1 MDKTI
6 QEKIKE
12 INKLDLSLE
21 EKNKKIQQLYIKNIK
36 IKEKNEKIKEKKC
49 NHYNNNCKLYCNI
62 CMDYYSC
69 RLCHDELI
77 DSHKFDRYNVNKIKC
92 KKCEMEQNVSNECI
106 KCNIKFGN
114 YYCNICNLYENENT
128 EIYHCDKC
136 NICRKGK
143 KELFKHCDKCN
154 GCISINIFDTHNCIN
169 KSVESN
175 CPICMESIF
184 YSVKQITFMKC
195 GHYIHL
201 ECLQDYSKS
210 NYKCPLC
217 LVSLCDM
224 SEQWEKI
231 DNYLL
236 LNPIPDE
243 YKKKVNIVCYDC
255 KKHSK
260 SDFHFDYIKCLEC
273 NSYNTTIKQ

>member
-1 MDKTI
+1 MDKLI
-6 QEKIKE
+6 QKQIKE

-21 EKNKKIQQLYIKNIK
+21 EKNKKIQALYIQNYNIDT
-36 IKEKNEKIKEKKC
+36 ETNEKIEC
-49 NHYNNNCKLYCNI
+49 THYNNNCNLYCNI
-62 CMDYYSC
+62 CMDYFSC
-69 RLCHDELI
+69 RLCHDNNVS
-77 DSHKFDRYNVNKIKC
+77 SHNFNRYSVNKIQC
-92 KKCEMEQNVSNECI
+92 KKCKLEQDVSNECI
-106 KCNIKFGN
+106 NCKIKFGV
-114 YYCNICNLYENENT
+114 YYCNICHLYENENI
-128 EIYHCDKC
+128 EIYHCEKC

-154 GCISINIFDTHNCIN
+154 GCINISIVNNHKCIN

-184 YSVKQITFMKC
+184 YSVKQITSMKC

-224 SEQWEKI
+224 TEQWEKI

-236 LNPIPDE
+236 LNLIPDE

-255 KKHSK
+255 KKHSE
-260 SDFHFDYIKCLEC
+260 SDFHFDYIKCLQC